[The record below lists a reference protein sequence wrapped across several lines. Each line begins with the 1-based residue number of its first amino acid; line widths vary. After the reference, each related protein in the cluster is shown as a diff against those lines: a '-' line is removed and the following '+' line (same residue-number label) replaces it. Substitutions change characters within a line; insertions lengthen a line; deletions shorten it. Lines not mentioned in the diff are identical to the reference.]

1 MSPLLASYIV
11 QAAGAFFTAV
21 LFGIF
26 SRTYRKPF
34 LLHWARGFSALCVM
48 LFGAGLTISLSSI
61 ASPTTPTRVL
71 VSTVTLIAAY
81 THVTWLLL
89 GTAELWSTP
98 WAGRFLRW
106 RNWVLA
112 LAVVGA
118 VVSISLYYRDLNPF
132 G

>member
-21 LFGIF
+21 LFGLF

-48 LFGAGLTISLSSI
+48 LFGAGLTISLASI
-61 ASPTTPTRVL
+61 AAPTTPTRVI

-81 THVTWLLL
+81 MHVVWLLL
-89 GTAELWSTP
+89 GTAELWTTK
-98 WAGRFLRW
+98 WAGRVLRIRSW
-106 RNWVLA
+106 LYVLA
-112 LAVVGA
+112 VIAAVG
-118 VVSISLYYRDLNPF
+118 SIALY
-132 G
+132 